1 MDNQDKVTFRP
12 KGGLYIFANIF
23 IYTFIIV
30 FLIVVPIYFILEKV
44 YFGVALSF
52 IPALFLMILQTK
64 EVVKYKID
72 VHNDKIYIA
81 KNGAILMTYEKEF
94 EINLKELKSIQL
106 VYGQSAVSYIMAVI
120 NLEFNNNS
128 SKYINL
134 NKFSKKQIYV
144 IMNVIKQ
151 KAEAYN
157 GYEVEIKPEING
169 FKKKKN
175 NKSNCDNTAK

>member
-1 MDNQDKVTFRP
+1 MENSKITFRP
-12 KGGLYIFANIF
+12 KGGLYLFGTVA
-23 IYTFIIV
+23 IYAFIIV

-44 YFGVALSF
+44 YLGVALSF

-64 EVVKYKID
+64 EVAKYKI
-72 VHNDKIYIA
+72 VVYNNKIYIA

-94 EINLKELKSIQL
+94 EIHLKELKSIQL

-120 NLEFNNNS
+120 NLEFDNNS

-134 NKFSKKQIYV
+134 NKFSKKQIYS

-169 FKKKKN
+169 FSNQTLIKKTN
-175 NKSNCDNTAK
+175 SY